1 MQPFG
6 LLPTGGA
13 RPVRT
18 GAGLIFLHEF
28 LPQFLP
34 GFLPDTCLTPVRCSI
49 LRAQGLARRH
59 QSVICIF
66 RISGVCCLR

>member
-18 GAGLIFLHEF
+18 GAGLIFLPEF
-28 LPQFLP
+28 LPEL
-34 GFLPDTCLTPVRCSI
+34 LPDTRLTPVRYSI

-66 RISGVCCLR
+66 RISGVCCGR

>member
-18 GAGLIFLHEF
+18 GAGLIFLPEF
-28 LPQFLP
+28 LPEV
-34 GFLPDTCLTPVRCSI
+34 LPDTRLTPVRCSI

-66 RISGVCCLR
+66 RISGVFCGR

>member
-18 GAGLIFLHEF
+18 GAGLIFLPEL

-34 GFLPDTCLTPVRCSI
+34 ELLPDTCLTPVRCSI

-66 RISGVCCLR
+66 RISGVFCGR

>member
-18 GAGLIFLHEF
+18 GAGLIFLPE
-28 LPQFLP
+28 LLS
-34 GFLPDTCLTPVRCSI
+34 DTCLTPVRCSI

-66 RISGVCCLR
+66 RLSGVCCGR